1 MTTNGRRGYDFER
14 RVADFLLREGAAH
27 VVRSPG
33 SRGPADLYAF
43 YLPDSP
49 LTRHR
54 TRVDVIQ
61 CKRRG
66 KLDATGRERLLGL
79 AREINARPLV
89 AQPGP
94 KGRGVVLTAVEM
106 PL

>member
-27 VVRSPG
+27 VIRSPG

-49 LTRHR
+49 LTRNR

-61 CKRRG
+61 CRRG
-66 KLDATGRERLLGL
+66 GRLDEAGRTRLIGL
-79 AREINARPLV
+79 AKEINARPLF
-89 AQPGP
+89 AKPGP
-94 KGRGVVLTAVEM
+94 KGRGVLLESVEM

>member
-1 MTTNGRRGYDFER
+1 MTHNARRGYDFER

-27 VVRSPG
+27 VIRSPG

-43 YLPDSP
+43 YPPDSP

-54 TRVDVIQ
+54 TRVRLVQ

-66 KLDATGRERLLGL
+66 KLNEQSTARLVEL
-79 AREINARPLV
+79 ASRIHAEAVLAV
-89 AQPGP
+89 PGP
-94 KGRGVVLTAVEM
+94 KNRGVVLERIPVV
-106 PL
+106 L

>member
-1 MTTNGRRGYDFER
+1 MTHNDRRGYDFER

-27 VVRSPG
+27 VIRSPG

-43 YLPDSP
+43 YPPDSP

-54 TRVDVIQ
+54 TKVRLIQ

-66 KLDATGRERLLGL
+66 RMDGKSRERLLALAQAIHAEPLL
-79 AREINARPLV
+79 AR
-89 AQPGP
+89 PGP
-94 KGRGVVLTAVEM
+94 KNRGVLLEAVER